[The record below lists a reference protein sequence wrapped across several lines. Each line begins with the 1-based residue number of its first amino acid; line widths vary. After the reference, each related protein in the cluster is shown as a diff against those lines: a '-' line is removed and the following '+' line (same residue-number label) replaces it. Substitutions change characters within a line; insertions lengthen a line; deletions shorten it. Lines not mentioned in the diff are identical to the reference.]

1 MNYGLLILSRIFGQ
15 RKDLINNFENV
26 IIVADGNF
34 NKLSKK
40 SREEIRSKLKF
51 LEIPNIRE
59 LTREKDEK
67 ETIRIWKPYRA
78 DEQCE

>member
-51 LEIPNIRE
+51 LEIPNIR
-59 LTREKDEK
+59 
-67 ETIRIWKPYRA
+67 
-78 DEQCE
+78 

>member
-26 IIVADGNF
+26 IIVAEGNF

-40 SREEIRSKLKF
+40 SR
-51 LEIPNIRE
+51 
-59 LTREKDEK
+59 
-67 ETIRIWKPYRA
+67 
-78 DEQCE
+78 